1 MSKGTLVSS
10 VGPYFKGH
18 LVSMINSHNT
28 STGEVYPD
36 TTAQGGSV
44 RIDTPSLSGSVRI
57 EAESR
62 SEAENCFLDNH

>member
-36 TTAQGGSV
+36 TTAEGGSV

-57 EAESR
+57 EG
-62 SEAENCFLDNH
+62 